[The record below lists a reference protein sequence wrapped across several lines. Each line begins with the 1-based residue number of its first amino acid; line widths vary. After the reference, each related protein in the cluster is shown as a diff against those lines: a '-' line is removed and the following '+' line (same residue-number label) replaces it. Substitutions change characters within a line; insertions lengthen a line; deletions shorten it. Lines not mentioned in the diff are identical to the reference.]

1 MEPSGGRD
9 WGPKSGSGPGN
20 ELNPMESYLADT
32 EVPFALRSGCDAV
45 SDHWRQHYNR
55 ERPHSRLGYLSPED
69 FIVNQKVS
77 P

>member
-1 MEPSGGRD
+1 
-9 WGPKSGSGPGN
+9 
-20 ELNPMESYLADT
+20 MESYLADT